1 MDFSAV
7 LALYEDA
14 KPFLVAVLIS
24 LVRPYA
30 FITYSQLLAPSA
42 VPRMARTAAILVIT
56 IPLVPINIAFAAEF
70 DMGVVS
76 LVILFA
82 KEFAIGFI
90 MGYLVSWVFWAIQ
103 SVGAFI
109 DNQRGAAIA
118 ASVDP
123 LLGHETSPLG
133 ILFSQAFVTYFFA
146 SGGFLLML
154 SLLYESFSFWPIA
167 RGVPL
172 LIDEFPAMMLEVFD
186 TGFRLMF
193 VLAAPVIA
201 IMFLAEFALAIVS
214 RFAPQLQVFILAMPI
229 KSGIAIFILVF
240 YIGTLFDVAR
250 QHTLE
255 LPSLLNQFYSILETG
270 SDILERFD
278 FRDGAVTPAPPD
290 GDPGP
295 GDPLTDEPGP

>member
-1 MDFSAV
+1 MDFAAI
-7 LALYEDA
+7 LDLYEDA
-14 KPFLVAVLIS
+14 KPLLVAVLLTIA
-24 LVRPYA
+24 RPYA

-56 IPLVPINIAFAAEF
+56 VPLVPVNIAFAETF
-70 DMGVVS
+70 DMDVIS
-76 LVILFA
+76 FTILFA
-82 KEFAIGFI
+82 KEFAIGFV

-123 LLGHETSPLG
+123 LQGHETSPLG

-146 SGGFLLML
+146 SGGFLLIL
-154 SLLYESFSFWPIA
+154 SLLYQSFEFWPVA

-186 TGFRLMF
+186 AGFRLMF

-229 KSGIAIFILVF
+229 KSGIAVLILIF
-240 YIGTLFDVAR
+240 YIGTMFNVAR
-250 QHTLE
+250 DHARDLPTLFE
-255 LPSLLNQFYSILETG
+255 NFYSILTTG
-270 SDILERFD
+270 SEILERFD
-278 FRDGAVTPAPPD
+278 FRDGAVTP
-290 GDPGP
+290 
-295 GDPLTDEPGP
+295 TEPGP